1 MRKYLDHMPERAAI
15 KRLEYEVKNIQRC
28 LFFLFIA
35 ISIIVVIIFLMI
47 LLLEKRAL

>member
-1 MRKYLDHMPERAAI
+1 MRKYFEYIPERAEI

-28 LFFLFIA
+28 LSFLFIA

-47 LLLEKRAL
+47 LY